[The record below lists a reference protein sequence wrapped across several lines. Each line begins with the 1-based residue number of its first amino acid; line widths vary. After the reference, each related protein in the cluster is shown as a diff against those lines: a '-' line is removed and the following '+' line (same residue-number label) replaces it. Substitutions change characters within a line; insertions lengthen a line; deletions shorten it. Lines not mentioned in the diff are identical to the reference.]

1 MGRMLRNSVAIM
13 LAAML
18 TITGIIP
25 VGKLAGVPSVKAV
38 GEVRKGSTQT
48 ETTVKGGSCDDD
60 YSQTHGTAEM
70 SKSMNESVLTA
81 VSNGDKALYKD
92 VQIGSDNQTLK
103 GIIFRYAKPHN
114 QSVTVTI
121 RLDSEN
127 GQVVGRY
134 ALTKQTNSFD
144 DYATQSFINIDAA
157 NVTGTHDLYLEF
169 ATAYSSVTSTSAL
182 DIYCMIF
189 GATSSYAE
197 YTPYDPYDDATGW
210 NKAYKND
217 SNKNRPYYA
226 ANPFYKRPAMILV
239 RHKNIYGNCRFV
251 WANPDAVDKYRANVC
266 NIDGLSYNFNNNTL
280 TIKNFKGADYQII
293 CQNMGKSFK
302 IKLAGKSS
310 VQHMECWGNF
320 WNCGM
325 HFTGSGSLEINKV
338 KAQDN
343 GLYLTSWYKD
353 GLQIDAKTKITAFA
367 AKKNNPVKLE
377 YGEGAPSTK
386 KMVSIKFDKKNK
398 KLAGKFV
405 KGSKSKYL
413 QTFVYNK
420 TKFEKK

>member
-1 MGRMLRNSVAIM
+1 
-13 LAAML
+13 
-18 TITGIIP
+18 
-25 VGKLAGVPSVKAV
+25 
-38 GEVRKGSTQT
+38 
-48 ETTVKGGSCDDD
+48 
-60 YSQTHGTAEM
+60 
-70 SKSMNESVLTA
+70 
-81 VSNGDKALYKD
+81 
-92 VQIGSDNQTLK
+92 
-103 GIIFRYAKPHN
+103 
-114 QSVTVTI
+114 
-121 RLDSEN
+121 
-127 GQVVGRY
+127 
-134 ALTKQTNSFD
+134 
-144 DYATQSFINIDAA
+144 
-157 NVTGTHDLYLEF
+157 
-169 ATAYSSVTSTSAL
+169 
-182 DIYCMIF
+182 MIF

-325 HFTGSGSLEINKV
+325 HFTGSGSLEINKA
-338 KAQDN
+338 KEPSN

-353 GLQIDAKTKITAFA
+353 GFQIDAKTKITAFA
-367 AKKNNPVKLE
+367 AKKNSPVILE
-377 YGEGAPSTK
+377 YGEGAPSK
-386 KMVSIKFDKKNK
+386 EKMVKIKFDKKNK
-398 KLAGKFV
+398 KLKGKFV
-405 KGSKSKYL
+405 GKKNSLTQVFS
-413 QTFVYNK
+413 YNK
-420 TKFEKK
+420 SKFEKK